1 VNLPMERG
9 DEETSELFMPQH
21 LIAAELQGLHGDARM
36 IWTDRVTR
44 HRVLRN
50 LALPAT
56 SGMYGGS
63 ALRIDEAVAK
73 GMRVLGL
80 PRGRTRGFRII
91 SLGNGVRGRKTP
103 DRWIEIS
110 ENHVAEMLEP
120 RWTPDGI
127 FKSWVHESLHA
138 RRPYAAPELQ
148 HTEYPAFA
156 GYEEGLVEGLTR
168 WIVQD
173 QAGMAYVPA
182 YESYVRAYE
191 VLSFVLGISVE
202 ALWRLLWRYR
212 FGTVRAAFPREASRI
227 WYNLTGR
234 WAAEERLQ
242 NAADA
247 TFAFHGRMP
256 PCSEAD
262 LTAHWKEAFD
272 DERSVS

>member
-1 VNLPMERG
+1 MNLPMERG
-9 DEETSELFMPQH
+9 DEETSEPFMPQH
-21 LIAAELQGLHGDARM
+21 LIAAELQGLHGDART
-36 IWTDRVTR
+36 IWTDRATR

-56 SGMYGGS
+56 SGMYGGP
-63 ALRIDEAVAK
+63 ALRIDEAVAR
-73 GMRVLGL
+73 GMRAFGL

-103 DRWIEIS
+103 DCWIEIS

-138 RRPYAAPELQ
+138 RQPYAALELRNA
-148 HTEYPAFA
+148 EYPAFE
-156 GYEEGLVEGLTR
+156 GYEEGLVEGLAR
-168 WIVQD
+168 WIIRD

-191 VLSFVLGISVE
+191 VLSFVLGVSAE

-212 FGTVRAAFPREASRI
+212 FGTVRAAFPREVSRI

-234 WAAEERLQ
+234 WATEERLQ

-247 TFAFHGRMP
+247 IFAFHGRMP
-256 PCSEAD
+256 PYSEAD

-272 DERSVS
+272 DERRVP